1 MSHRS
6 APAGRGS
13 GLRWSLRVRPRVLLS
28 MTTAIAVTVVG
39 ILLASPDRGGIVALH
54 PGSKNPQGPG
64 SAAPA
69 GPGTGP
75 VSAGKLAH
83 DEAPRT
89 AASVAAP
96 PPALPVPDATIAFP
110 LHTQGSSIVDASG
123 SQVKLNLVN
132 WYGAESPDYVVGG
145 LKYQPVASIVNQ
157 IVSMGFNGVRLPW
170 SEQMWQANPVVSA
183 GLLTANKQFIGQHA
197 RTIFEAVVKD
207 VAAAG
212 LMVVLDNQVSSAS
225 CCIST
230 ANNLWYSS
238 GYSQSQWLTDWKSM
252 ASAFKN
258 VPQVIGA
265 DLRNE
270 PRGAATW
277 GGSPA
282 DDWHAAAERGG
293 DAVLSADPQMLIFVE
308 GTDYATDLS
317 GIASLPVVLSQ
328 PGHVVYSVHDYS
340 FDTTV
345 TGYDQ
350 WVQKIQASWGYLVG
364 RYPLLVGEFGTCDS
378 AGSCVDS
385 PSSGSLGPWFTVF
398 TRYLAAHNL
407 SWSYWALNG
416 TMSDQDP
423 SADSHYG
430 GDESNGLLNPTW
442 SGPGPSPVLSAVQAI
457 QPSCPAGTLAD
468 GTYYIRNLG
477 SGDVI
482 DIPAFKSAQGTDL
495 DQWPLDNGMNQRWQV
510 TRITCNL
517 YTIQSVMDGESV
529 DIDDQSAAPGA
540 KVDQYRYW
548 GGGNQ
553 QFVISQ
559 NEAGYYSIT
568 SINSTDPVA
577 VPNSSTSKGTLL
589 EQSGA
594 TGGANQQWSFLSA

>member
-6 APAGRGS
+6 APAGRGR
-13 GLRWSLRVRPRVLLS
+13 GLRWNLSARPRVLLS
-28 MTTAIAVTVVG
+28 MTTAIAITVAG
-39 ILLASPDRGGIVALH
+39 ILLASPDRGGIAPLH
-54 PGSKNPQGPG
+54 PGSRNAKGPA
-64 SAAPA
+64 AAPA
-69 GPGTGP
+69 APGTGP
-75 VSAGKLAH
+75 VSARKLAP

-89 AASVAAP
+89 AASVAASP
-96 PPALPVPDATIAFP
+96 PVPDATIAFP
-110 LHTQGSSIVDASG
+110 LHTQGSSIVDARG

-145 LKYQPVASIVNQ
+145 LKYQPIASIVNQ

-183 GLLTANKQFIGQHA
+183 GLLTANKQFIGEHA
-197 RTIFEAVVKD
+197 RTIFETVVKD
-207 VAAAG
+207 LAAAG

-225 CCIST
+225 TST
-230 ANNLWYSS
+230 ANNLWYTS
-238 GYSQSQWLTDWKSM
+238 GYSQSQWLADWKSM
-252 ASAFKN
+252 AAAFRN

-277 GGSPA
+277 GGNPA
-282 DDWHAAAERGG
+282 DDWHTAAERGG

-317 GIASLPVVLSQ
+317 DIAGLPVVLSQ
-328 PGHVVYSVHDYS
+328 ADHVVYSVHDYS
-340 FDTTV
+340 FDTSV
-345 TGYDQ
+345 SSYDQ
-350 WVQKIQASWGYLVG
+350 WVQKIQTSWGYLVG

-378 AGSCVDS
+378 AGSCADS
-385 PSSGSLGPWFTVF
+385 PGSGSPGMWFTVF

-416 TMSDQDP
+416 TTSDQDP
-423 SADSHYG
+423 SAGATYG
-430 GDESNGLLNPTW
+430 GGESYGLLNPTW
-442 SGPGPSPVLSAVQAI
+442 SGPAPSPLLSDVQAI
-457 QPSCPAGTLAD
+457 QPACPAGTLSN

-482 DIPAFKSAQGTDL
+482 DIPAFKSTQGTDL

-517 YTIQSVMDGESV
+517 YTVQSVMDGESL
-529 DIDDQSAAPGA
+529 DINGQSSVPGA

-553 QFVISQ
+553 QFFISQ

-577 VPNSSTSKGTLL
+577 VPDSSTSKGTLL